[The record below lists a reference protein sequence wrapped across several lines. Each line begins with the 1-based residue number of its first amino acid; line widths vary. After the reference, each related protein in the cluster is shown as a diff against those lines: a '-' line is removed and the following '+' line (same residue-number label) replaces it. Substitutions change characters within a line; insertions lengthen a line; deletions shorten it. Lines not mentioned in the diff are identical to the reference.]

1 MRIYWVNC
9 VGGRYH
15 LMGRCP
21 KCDKGVLF
29 VTSSTQV
36 SEVITTD
43 CPDCRAS
50 LGLYVQPQEHKA
62 WALAEPAEVVMR
74 D

>member
-1 MRIYWVNC
+1 MKIYWVNC

-15 LMGRCP
+15 LVGRCN

-36 SEVITTD
+36 SEVISTSCQD
-43 CPDCRAS
+43 CGANV
-50 LGLYVQPQEHKA
+50 GLYVQPLEHKA

-74 D
+74 E